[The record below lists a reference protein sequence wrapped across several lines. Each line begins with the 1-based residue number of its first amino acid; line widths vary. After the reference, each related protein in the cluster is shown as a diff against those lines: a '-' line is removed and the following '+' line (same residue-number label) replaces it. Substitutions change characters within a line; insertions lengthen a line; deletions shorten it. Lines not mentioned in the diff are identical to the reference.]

1 MKQSIATILKAQG
14 IKGEVKMASLFDNA
28 FLLSLKTVFIDS
40 KTYQVKKIRSDG
52 KFLYILLDGVND
64 RNQAEELRGKTVFAN
79 KEDIVLPQDTFFVDD
94 LLGCMVVDTLDNVLG
109 ELVDIYKNGISADV
123 YVLKN
128 DRGDKISF
136 PFIKKLNAK
145 FDKDANKLTVDDKI
159 ISQIVLYEKEN

>member
-1 MKQSIATILKAQG
+1 MY
-14 IKGEVKMASLFDNA
+14 V
-28 FLLSLKTVFIDS
+28 
-40 KTYQVKKIRSDG
+40 
-52 KFLYILLDGVND
+52 LLDGVND